1 MKGLIGNVTSLTLF
15 SLKSCLPHMVLREI
29 IDSKISSLFIVFFQ
43 LHKNASSQGNTSKCV
58 SYASICILSTSVM
71 TPRFRQENDG
81 EGQVWRKETLNNNGW
96 FIAYSE
102 SYLGHTFEGPHFS
115 TLLILELIKFSYPL
129 FCFSFSMQLETQRW
143 QAEWCT
149 SEQRFFLRCVKEL
162 SAEFCLCSNGTQ
174 KHSSLSLLH
183 LALVL
188 LIQTSSTSSSMR
200 AIQISLRWPIELEVF
215 PPTVLI

>member
-1 MKGLIGNVTSLTLF
+1 MKGLIGNVTSQTF
-15 SLKSCLPHMVLREI
+15 FTLKSCLPHTVLREI
-29 IDSKISSLFIVFFQ
+29 MDSKISSIFFVFFQ
-43 LHKNASSQGNTSKCV
+43 FYKKASSQGNTFKCV
-58 SYASICILSTSVM
+58 SYVSICILSTSVM
-71 TPRFRQENDG
+71 TPRLRQENDD

-129 FCFSFSMQLETQRW
+129 FCFSFSVQLETQRW

-162 SAEFCLCSNGTQ
+162 SSELCLWATGLRDTPRWVFFT
-174 KHSSLSLLH
+174 LLLLCLFRRLPH
-183 LALVL
+183 L
-188 LIQTSSTSSSMR
+188 
-200 AIQISLRWPIELEVF
+200 P
-215 PPTVLI
+215 